1 MYESDVK
8 ADVNTTVL
16 RSVCQVTWLCL
27 AGCMLT
33 ESVQQAPAEAVRH
46 LVCTDV
52 LQQHLTCMG
61 SWPRQSR
68 GRSFAASVLLFETMQ
83 RGLYLTSQARDAG
96 HTDLVSKV
104 G

>member
-1 MYESDVK
+1 MFRQHMYESDVK

-16 RSVCQVTWLCL
+16 RS
-27 AGCMLT
+27 
-33 ESVQQAPAEAVRH
+33 
-46 LVCTDV
+46 VCTDV

-68 GRSFAASVLLFETMQ
+68 GRSFAASVLLFEVMQ
-83 RGLYLTSQARDAG
+83 QGLYLTSQARDAG
-96 HTDLVSKV
+96 HTDLVLKV